1 MRIAG
6 DWLSCEETQTVC
18 RVLTGAGHQALV
30 VGGCVRNALL
40 GFPISDVDIATDARP
55 EIVSDLAEAAG
66 LKVVPTGMDHGTVTV
81 VAGGKGYEVTT
92 FRRDVETFGRHA
104 TVAFSTD
111 LAEDAARRDF
121 TMNALYAT
129 ADGEVIDPL
138 GGLTDIAARRLRFV
152 GDPQDRITE
161 DYLRIL
167 RFFRFH
173 AWYAD
178 PAEGFDAEGYA
189 ACAANIAGLETLSR
203 ERIGAE
209 MRKLLAA
216 PAPSEAVAGMAQCGA
231 LGVILPGA
239 DPRALPILVHLEGG
253 LAPDWRRR
261 LAVLGGQDVADR
273 LRLSRADGTTLRLIG
288 DEVGSPRQAAEL
300 GYRHG
305 AGLGRDILLCRA
317 ALTEMPL
324 PPGWEA
330 DLARGA
336 AARFPIR
343 AADLMPAFTGAALGA
358 RLAALEARWIASG
371 FTLTREALLDTPES

>member
-1 MRIAG
+1 MKIAG
-6 DWLSCEETQTVC
+6 DWLSCEETQAVC
-18 RVLTGAGHQALV
+18 RILTAAGHQALV

-55 EIVSDLAEAAG
+55 EIVSDLGKSAG
-66 LKVVPTGMDHGTVTV
+66 LKVVPTGIDHGTVTV
-81 VAGGKGYEVTT
+81 VSGGKGYEVTT

-129 ADGEVIDPL
+129 PSGEVIDPL
-138 GGLTDIAARRLRFV
+138 GGLPDIVARRLRFV
-152 GDPQDRITE
+152 GAPQDRITE

-178 PAEGFDAEGYA
+178 LEEGFDVDGYA

-209 MRKLLAA
+209 MKKLLSA
-216 PAPSEAVAGMAQCGA
+216 PNPAEAVAGMAQCGA
-231 LGVILPGA
+231 LGVVLPGA
-239 DPRALPILVHLEGG
+239 DAKALPVLAHLEGD
-253 LAPDWRRR
+253 LAPDWSRR
-261 LAVLGGQDVADR
+261 LAVLDGQEVADH
-273 LRLSRADGTTLRLIG
+273 LRLSRAEAARLRLIR
-288 DEVGSPRQAAEL
+288 DEVGSPKPAAEL

-305 AGLGRDILLCRA
+305 EALGRDILLCRG
-317 ALTEMPL
+317 ALMEA
-324 PPGWEA
+324 PPPMGWAA

-336 AARFPIR
+336 AARFPVK
-343 AADLMPAFTGAALGA
+343 AADLMPTYTGPALGA

-371 FTLTREALLDTPES
+371 FTMSREALLGTP